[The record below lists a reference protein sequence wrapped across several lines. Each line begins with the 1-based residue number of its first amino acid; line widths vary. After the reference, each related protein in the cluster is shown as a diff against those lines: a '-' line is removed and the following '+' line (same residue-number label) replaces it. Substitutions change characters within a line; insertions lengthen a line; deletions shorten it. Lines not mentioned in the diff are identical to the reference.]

1 MLKLNYKDF
10 DTMNK
15 FFIAEKLG
23 MSTFIS
29 ENGEV
34 FPVTM
39 LKFQKNFILS
49 IKKKELFGYDS
60 VVIGYGSQKKSIS
73 KCLQGYYK
81 KINQSPFGLIKEFR
95 TFSPLTLFNQGSELL
110 FPFSVSEKLDVRS
123 KSIGKGF
130 SGTIKRYNFNRGPMS
145 HGSKNHRLP
154 GSIGAGTT
162 PSNVIKGK
170 KMPGHLGDKN
180 VCIKNL
186 QLVFLDLNN
195 SLLFLKGS
203 IPGKNGIVFLTKN

>member
-1 MLKLNYKDF
+1 
-10 DTMNK
+10 MNK

-29 ENGEV
+29 EEGEV
-34 FPVTM
+34 IPVTI
-39 LKFQKNFILS
+39 LKFQKNVVLS
-49 IKKKELFGYDS
+49 LKKRELFGYDS
-60 VVIGYGSQKKSIS
+60 VLVGYGICKKAVS
-73 KCLQGYYK
+73 KSLQGYYK
-81 KINQSPFGLIKEFR
+81 KVNHSPFNLIKEFKIL
-95 TFSPLTLFNQGSELL
+95 SSLDSLNEGSELL
-110 FPFSVSEKLDVRS
+110 FPFSVSEKINVRS

-130 SGTIKRYNFNRGPMS
+130 SGTIKRHNFNRGPMS

-162 PSNVIKGK
+162 PSNVVKGK

-180 VCIKNL
+180 VCVKNL

-203 IPGKNGIVFLTKN
+203 VPGKNGIVFLTKN

>member
-10 DTMNK
+10 DTMDK

-29 ENGEV
+29 EEGEV
-34 FPVTM
+34 HPVTI
-39 LKFQKNFILS
+39 LKFQKNVIISL
-49 IKKKELFGYDS
+49 KRKELFGYDA
-60 VVIGYGSQKKSIS
+60 VLIGYGIQSKSIS
-73 KCLQGYYK
+73 KPLQGYYK
-81 KINQSPFGLIKEFR
+81 KVKSSPFQLIKEFKVS
-95 TFSPLTLFNQGSELL
+95 SPFDLFNEGSELL
-110 FPFSVSEKLDVRS
+110 FPFSVSDKIDVRS
-123 KSIGKGF
+123 KSIGKGL

-162 PSNVIKGK
+162 PSNVVKGK
-170 KMPGHLGDKN
+170 KMPGHLGDIN

-195 SLLFLKGS
+195 SLVFLKGS

>member
-10 DTMNK
+10 ATMDK

-29 ENGEV
+29 EEGEV
-34 FPVTM
+34 VPVTI
-39 LKFQKNFILS
+39 LKFQKNFVLS
-49 IKKKELFGYDS
+49 IKKKESFGYDS
-60 VVIGYGSQKKSIS
+60 VLIGYGTQKKSIS

-81 KINQSPFGLIKEFR
+81 KINQTPFGLIKEFKI
-95 TFSPLTLFNQGSELL
+95 FSSFTSLNEGTELL
-110 FPFSVSEKLDVRS
+110 FPFSISEKIDVRS

-130 SGTIKRYNFNRGPMS
+130 SGTIKRHNFNRGPMS

-162 PSNVIKGK
+162 PSNVVKGK

-186 QLVFLDLNN
+186 QLVFLDLDN
-195 SLLFLKGS
+195 SLVFLKGS
-203 IPGKNGIVFLTKN
+203 IPGKTGIVFLTKN